1 MKDVGHIHANSK
13 SEADYRVA
21 GGGENLLAEAADFEN
36 FLLPRPEL
44 PPTMPGNLV
53 PIIELLAKN
62 KWPFRFHATYDESIS
77 KVLDVI
83 EQVSKQTPLKET
95 PWFFDHAETI
105 SEQNIQ
111 RIKSLGGGIAIQ
123 HRMAYQGE
131 LFVKRYGK
139 AAASAAPPVKKML
152 EIGVPVGL
160 GTDGT
165 RVASYNPWIALQWLI
180 TGKTIGD
187 TRVMARENTVDRDTA
202 LRLLTSGGYALLK
215 DKTKGSIQLG
225 SVADLVVLSKDYFS
239 VPDDE
244 IHAITSD
251 MTILD
256 GKIVWADKE
265 FKALGPAQLPVIP
278 DWSPVK
284 YYGGYQTK

>member
-1 MKDVGHIHANSK
+1 MQ
-13 SEADYRVA
+13 R
-21 GGGENLLAEAADFEN
+21 
-36 FLLPRPEL
+36 
-44 PPTMPGNLV
+44 NLV
-53 PIIELLAKN
+53 PVIELLAKN

-83 EQVSKQTPLKET
+83 EEVSKRTPFEKT

-105 SEQNIQ
+105 SEQNIR
-111 RIKSLGGGIAIQ
+111 RIKALGGGIAIQ

-139 AAASAAPPVKKML
+139 VAASAAPPIKKML

-165 RVASYNPWIALQWLI
+165 RVASYNPWIALQWLV

-187 TRVMARENTVDRDTA
+187 TQVMDPKNAVDRVTA

-215 DKTKGSIQLG
+215 DKAKGIIQPG
-225 SVADLVVLSKDYFS
+225 SAADIAILSDDYFS
-239 VPDDE
+239 VPEGE
-244 IHAITSD
+244 IHSITSD

-256 GKIVWADKE
+256 GEIVWADKE
-265 FKALGPAQLPVIP
+265 FKTLGAARLPVVP
-278 DWSPVK
+278 EWSPVK
-284 YYGGYQTK
+284 YYGGYQTN